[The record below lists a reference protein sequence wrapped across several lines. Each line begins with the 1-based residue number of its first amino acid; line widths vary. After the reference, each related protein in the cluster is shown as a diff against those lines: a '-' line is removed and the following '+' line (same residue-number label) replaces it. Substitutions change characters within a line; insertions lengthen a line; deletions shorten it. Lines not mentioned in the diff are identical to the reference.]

1 VAKKAADPDAPCINF
16 RVRRQFSLFVRL
28 VRAPSHYL
36 ERKMQRHPRG
46 ERGAGCFSSSPSC
59 AYLPCVFASCGA
71 AALELLTMWRL
82 CLRPNRVGQ
91 EGDRL
96 PDRLRMAVAGRCE
109 QDLLVKACW
118 YAVRRLSGLPSVPA
132 FAHHPLA
139 LQAIAENS
147 RDHAGRRAS
156 ARIITGRAH
165 CFGPNARAGLVRRPA
180 PGSSRWSKFPT
191 FRRARP
197 PCRSAGCRHVRF
209 RGQQVTASRR

>member
-1 VAKKAADPDAPCINF
+1 
-16 RVRRQFSLFVRL
+16 
-28 VRAPSHYL
+28 
-36 ERKMQRHPRG
+36 MQRHPRG

-156 ARIITGRAH
+156 ARIITGRANCSATTLAQGLYVDKPRAVH
-165 CFGPNARAGLVRRPA
+165 GGQSFQLFDARDPRVGQQGAVTSDFG
-180 PGSSRWSKFPT
+180 GS
-191 FRRARP
+191 
-197 PCRSAGCRHVRF
+197 
-209 RGQQVTASRR
+209 QVTASRR